1 MESVSMLRML
11 HLRVLIVLS
20 SMIFFGC
27 FQTTEE
33 KGVLNQW
40 RDNALP
46 PIEKGKTTETQILE
60 LLGPPSQVLHLGD
73 QVIFYYIME
82 KTEGKGGY
90 LLIYNWKNK
99 KVIYDRAIFIFD
111 NNRVLKDYAMSKEN
125 IEYEKSP

>member
-1 MESVSMLRML
+1 MFRML
-11 HLRVLIVLS
+11 YMAFLIFLS

-27 FQTTEE
+27 FQATEE

-60 LLGPPSQVLHLGD
+60 LLGPPSQVMNLGD
-73 QVIFYYIME
+73 QVIFYYMME

-90 LLIYNWKNK
+90 FLIYNWNNK
-99 KVIYDRAIFIFD
+99 KIIYDRAIFFFD
-111 NNRVLKDYAMSKEN
+111 KNRILKDYALSKES
-125 IEYEKSP
+125 IEYEKSQ

>member
-1 MESVSMLRML
+1 MESVFMLRML
-11 HLRVLIVLS
+11 HITVLIVLS
-20 SMIFFGC
+20 SIIFFGC
-27 FQTTEE
+27 FQATEE

-46 PIEKGKTTETQILE
+46 PLEKGKTTETQILE
-60 LLGPPSQVLHLGD
+60 LLGPPSQVMNLGD

-90 LLIYNWKNK
+90 LLIYNWNNK

-111 NNRVLKDYAMSKEN
+111 KDRVLKDYALSKEN